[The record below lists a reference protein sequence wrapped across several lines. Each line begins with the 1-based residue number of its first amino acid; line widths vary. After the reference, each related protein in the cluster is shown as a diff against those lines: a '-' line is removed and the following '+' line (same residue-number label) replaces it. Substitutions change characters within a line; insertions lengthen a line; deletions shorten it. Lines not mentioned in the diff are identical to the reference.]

1 MGFLNNKKEFNYFA
15 HFCQVGELAA
25 EMAGKLKEYLADFRA
40 DKLVDFLSQM
50 HILENRA
57 DMIKHEISEQLIH
70 EFMPPIDREDISDL
84 AQRLDDI
91 VDSVEDV
98 IRKIYMFNIQHIEE
112 DALEFA
118 SLLSESCNSFNLLLK
133 EFPNFKKS
141 KELKNYII
149 EINTIENKGDTLH
162 AESIRRLF
170 TKNFTPSEQIAWT
183 KVFDT
188 FETALDACEHTA
200 DVIESVVSKNS

>member
-1 MGFLNNKKEFNYFA
+1 MGLFNKNKDFNYFS
-15 HFCQVGELAA
+15 HFCQAGEIAA
-25 EMAGKLKEYLADFRA
+25 EMAGKLKEYLSDFRT
-40 DKLVDFLSQM
+40 DRLVDFLNEM

-57 DMIKHEISEQLIH
+57 DVIKHEISEQLIH

-118 SLLSESCNSFNLLLK
+118 SLLFEGCNSFNMLLK
-133 EFPNFKKS
+133 EFPNFRKS
-141 KELKNYII
+141 KELKNHII

-170 TKNFTPSEQIAWT
+170 TKDFSPSEQIAWT

-188 FETALDACEHTA
+188 FEIALDACEHTA